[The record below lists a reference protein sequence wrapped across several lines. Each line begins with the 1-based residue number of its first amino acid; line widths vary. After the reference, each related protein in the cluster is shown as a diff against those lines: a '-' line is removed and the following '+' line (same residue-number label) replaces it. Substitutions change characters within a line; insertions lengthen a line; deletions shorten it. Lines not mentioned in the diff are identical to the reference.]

1 MTSID
6 LQQIINYK
14 KYSMIDDT
22 TPIATL
28 FERAEDYAKT
38 TIKLVKLNAVD
49 KTAEIVSSL
58 FSLLVV
64 SMTVV
69 LSVIIISIGVALW
82 LGKLLG
88 DTYYGFFIIG
98 AFYLLTAILLRIF
111 REQWLKYHVS
121 NSIIRQMM
129 KQKKA

>member
-1 MTSID
+1 
-6 LQQIINYK
+6 
-14 KYSMIDDT
+14 MIDDT

-28 FERAEDYAKT
+28 FERAEDYANT

-49 KTAEIVSSL
+49 KSAEIVSSL

-69 LSVIIISIGVALW
+69 LSIIIFSIGVALW
-82 LGKLLG
+82 IGKLLG
-88 DTYYGFFIIG
+88 DSFYGFFIIG

-111 REQWLKYHVS
+111 REQWLKYPIS

-129 KQKKA
+129 KQKKT